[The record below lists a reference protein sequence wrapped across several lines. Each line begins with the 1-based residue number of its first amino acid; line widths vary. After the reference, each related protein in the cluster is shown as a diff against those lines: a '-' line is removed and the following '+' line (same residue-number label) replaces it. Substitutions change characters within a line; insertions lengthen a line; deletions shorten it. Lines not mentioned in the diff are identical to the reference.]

1 MSVKGNFFARLPVTF
16 CIFFGMITLALTAS
30 RSFSGN
36 CFDKIASISVA
47 LDFFIAVMDF
57 LPLWLLLL
65 LFSNPENFSSR
76 SFSSCS
82 TTTLPNTPFAEVSLS
97 LFSSSFSSSSSSGIV
112 FEEEDPPPKLANAYD
127 PTVIFFNSFVATT
140 FSSSSF
146 FSLEDVSAP
155 GDSGFFIPVSPINVS
170 YSLVVK
176 SANGLSALSS
186 NFVSVGHPLSN
197 ASLCLSTLLR
207 FSR

>member
-47 LDFFIAVMDF
+47 LDFFIAGVEF
-57 LPLWLLLL
+57 LPLLLL
-65 LFSNPENFSSR
+65 LFSNEVSW

-82 TTTLPNTPFAEVSLS
+82 TTTLPNTPFVEVSLS
-97 LFSSSFSSSSSSGIV
+97 LFSSSFSSSSGSV

-155 GDSGFFIPVSPINVS
+155 GDSGFLIPVSLINVS